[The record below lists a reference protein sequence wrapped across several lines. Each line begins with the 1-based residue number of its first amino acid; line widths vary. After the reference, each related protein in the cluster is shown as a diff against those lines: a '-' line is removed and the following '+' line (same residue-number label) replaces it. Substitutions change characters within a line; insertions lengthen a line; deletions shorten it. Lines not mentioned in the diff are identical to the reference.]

1 MNERLKISFIGIA
14 LWWMLLLPFDYN
26 LFNWF
31 FHSFQQPVF
40 AILKSTDETL
50 IFETD
55 TYGTYLLVSLSI
67 ILGLLS
73 GFAIRWFCK
82 RTKLSATTL
91 LKIILAAILFFF
103 LFKYGWD
110 KIVKTQFYLPEPNI
124 VYTPFGKLSKDI
136 AYWSLTGSSYAYTV
150 TLGYIE
156 VMTALLL
163 LFKRTQFLASLLSVI
178 VFGQIVLINFSF
190 DISVKVLSCSLLF
203 FSLVYTACFPENWKG
218 IFGFKNNL
226 SFTKNSRNHQIIKG
240 AFILLVFLE
249 CTLPSFRLG
258 NFNDDRFPRLKHHG
272 AYEVLHSPDIKRV
285 FIHRD
290 GYIILQN
297 RNDELR
303 DFKLNMSSSNSY
315 FAIEIPLSCTWNKSK
330 SELILGS
337 DTFQIRRIPYRELP
351 LLQESFHTFSDEF
364 H

>member
-26 LFNWF
+26 LFNWLS
-31 FHSFQQPVF
+31 HSFQRPVF
-40 AILKSTDETL
+40 AILKSMDDTL
-50 IFETD
+50 LFETD
-55 TYGTYLLVSLSI
+55 TYGTYLLVSLSV
-67 ILGLLS
+67 ILGLLF
-73 GFAIRWFCK
+73 GFIIRRVCI
-82 RTKLSATTL
+82 RMKLNPADL
-91 LKIILAAILFFF
+91 LKTILSAILFLF

-124 VYTPFGKLSKDI
+124 LYTPFGKLSKDI

-150 TLGYIE
+150 TLGFIE
-156 VMTALLL
+156 VATALLL
-163 LFKRTQFLASLLSVI
+163 LFKRTQFLASLLSVA
-178 VFGQIVLINFSF
+178 VFTQIVLVNFSF

-203 FSLVYTACFPENWKG
+203 FSMVYTFCFPENWKG
-218 IFGFKNNL
+218 IFGFKNNP

-240 AFILLVFLE
+240 AFVLLIFLE

-258 NFNDDRFPRLKHHG
+258 NFNDDQFPRLKHHG
-272 AYEVLHSPDIKRV
+272 AYEVLHSAEIKRV

-290 GYIILQN
+290 GYVILQN
-297 RNDELR
+297 KKDEFR
-303 DFKLNMSSSNSY
+303 DFKLNISNSNSY
-315 FAIEIPLSCTWNKSK
+315 SAIEFPLTCNWSETK
-330 SELILGS
+330 SELILQS
-337 DTFQIRRIPYRELP
+337 DTFQIRKIPYRNLP

>member
-14 LWWMLLLPFDYN
+14 LWWMLLLPFDYT

-31 FHSFQQPVF
+31 FHSIQQPVF
-40 AILKSTDETL
+40 AILKSTDDTL
-50 IFETD
+50 LFETD

-67 ILGLLS
+67 ILGLFS
-73 GFAIRWFCK
+73 SFAIRWICI
-82 RTKLSATTL
+82 RMKLHPADL
-91 LKIILAAILFFF
+91 LKTILAAILFLF

-124 VYTPFGKLSKDI
+124 LYTPFGKLSKDI
-136 AYWSLTGSSYAYTV
+136 AYWSLTGSSYTYTV
-150 TLGYIE
+150 ALGCIE
-156 VMTALLL
+156 LLTALLL
-163 LFKRTQFLASLLSVI
+163 LFKRTQFLASLLAVV

-203 FSLVYTACFPENWKG
+203 FSLIYTSCFPENWRG

-240 AFILLVFLE
+240 IFALLILLE
-249 CTLPSFRLG
+249 CTLPSFRHG
-258 NFNDDRFPRLKHHG
+258 NFNDDKFPRLKHHG
-272 AYEVLHSPDIKRV
+272 AYEVLHSLEIKHV

-297 RNDELR
+297 SKDEFR
-303 DFKLNMSSSNSY
+303 DFKLNVSNSDRY
-315 FAIEIPLSCTWNKSK
+315 LALEYPLTCIWNKTK
-330 SELILGS
+330 NVLIIQT
-337 DTFQIRRIPYRELP
+337 DTFQIQKIPYRKLP
-351 LLQESFHTFSDEF
+351 ILKESFHTFSDEF

>member
-40 AILKSTDETL
+40 AILKSMDDTL
-50 IFETD
+50 LFETD
-55 TYGTYLLVSLSI
+55 TYGTYLLVPLSV

-73 GFAIRWFCK
+73 GFIIRRICI
-82 RTKLSATTL
+82 RMKLNPVDL
-91 LKIILAAILFFF
+91 LKTILAAILFLF

-150 TLGYIE
+150 TLGCIE
-156 VMTALLL
+156 VVTALLL
-163 LFKRTQFLASLLSVI
+163 LFKRTQFLASLFSVA
-178 VFGQIVLINFSF
+178 VFAQIVLVNCSF

-203 FSLVYTACFPENWKG
+203 FSLVYTFCFPENWKG
-218 IFGFKNNL
+218 IFGFKNNP
-226 SFTKNSRNHQIIKG
+226 SFTKNSRNHQIVKG
-240 AFILLVFLE
+240 AFGLLIFLE

-258 NFNDDRFPRLKHHG
+258 NFNDDQFPRLEHHG
-272 AYEVLHSPDIKRV
+272 AYEVLHSPEIKRV

-290 GYIILQN
+290 GYMILQN
-297 RNDELR
+297 KKDELQ
-303 DFKLNMSSSNSY
+303 DFKLDISNSNSY
-315 FAIEIPLSCTWNKSK
+315 SAIEFPFTCNWSKTK
-330 SELILGS
+330 SELIFQS
-337 DTFQIRRIPYRELP
+337 DTFQIRKIPYRELP